1 MLSSHLLFPWYV
13 HTEKTDQ
20 ILDPMSDATTYLF
33 FTGKG
38 GVGKTSLACATA
50 VELADSGKT
59 VLLVSTDPAS
69 NLKDVLESAVD
80 ETIQPISGMDRL
92 FSINIDPEI
101 SAENYRNRVTQ
112 PLVGFASQEKIKKIR
127 EDLSGACTTEIAS
140 FDEFSRFVSGETEG
154 VSFDIIIFD
163 TAPTGHTL
171 RLLELPA
178 AWSSFTEENPDG
190 ASCLGPTSALNSGK
204 ERYQTVANRLRDP
217 ALTTFYIVARADK
230 ASLKEAS
237 RTSNELNE
245 LGMSNQ
251 RLYINGVFKA
261 SDTGDT
267 LAKKM
272 ETLATEQLNT
282 IPENLK
288 LLPIKTFPL
297 LPYNVLGIHKL
308 RSLFN
313 TELQH
318 TLSKAQVSELESP
331 KRMLEG
337 IDQLAEELCKNRQH
351 GLIMTM
357 GKGGVGKTIAAS
369 AIAVLLARKGFEVL
383 LTTTDPAAHIQDF
396 MGQLDEIPPTLTVE
410 RIDPKVETQ
419 RYTEK
424 ILLHRGQGQSEE
436 AKKLILED
444 LKSPCTE
451 EVAVFHAFSKA
462 ISMAKRKFVVM
473 DTAPTGHTLLLLDT
487 AGSYHRDIMRNN
499 ANAGRLRTPYMS
511 LQDHEL
517 SKIILVSLPETTP
530 MREAAALQSDLKRAG
545 ITPYA
550 WLINQSL
557 SMLSGISDPV
567 LKSRANTEIDVI
579 NTIKSSHSEK
589 TYGIPFIAEK
599 KLLPALLKEHTE
611 MAKQ

>member
-1 MLSSHLLFPWYV
+1 MTNSTS
-13 HTEKTDQ
+13 
-20 ILDPMSDATTYLF
+20 YLF

-50 VELADSGKT
+50 VELADSGKV

-69 NLKDVLESAVD
+69 NLKDVLESPID
-80 ETIQPISGMDRL
+80 ENINPVNGIDNL
-92 FSINIDPEI
+92 FAININPEK
-101 SAENYRNRVTQ
+101 SAEAYRNRVAG
-112 PLVGFASQEKIKKIR
+112 PLEGIASKDEIKKIM

-140 FDEFSRFVSGETEG
+140 FDEFSRFVSSETEG
-154 VSFDIIIFD
+154 EKFDVIIFD

-178 AWSSFTEENPDG
+178 AWSSFTDENPDG
-190 ASCLGPTSALNSGK
+190 ASCLGPTSALKSGK
-204 ERYQTVANRLRDP
+204 QRYHIVVERLRD
-217 ALTTFYIVARADK
+217 ASLTTFYIVTKAEK

-245 LGMSNQ
+245 LGMKNQ
-251 RLYINGVFKA
+251 QLYVNGVFKA
-261 SDTGDT
+261 IEKQDV
-267 LAKKM
+267 LANRI
-272 ETLATEQLNT
+272 EELANEQLDS
-282 IPENLK
+282 IPDNLK
-288 LLPIKTFPL
+288 VLPFRTFPL
-297 LPYNVLGIHKL
+297 LPYNVLGISKL
-308 RSLFN
+308 RSLFDN
-313 TELQH
+313 GLQKSISKKS
-318 TLSKAQVSELESP
+318 LSNIETPIQVLQ
-331 KRMLEG
+331 G
-337 IDQLAEELCKNRQH
+337 ISQLTDELCANQRH

-396 MGQLDEIPPTLTVE
+396 IEQLGEMPATLTVE

-424 ILLHRGQGQSEE
+424 ILEHKGQGHSEE

-462 ISMAKRKFVVM
+462 IRMAKGKFVVM

-499 ANAGRLRTPYMS
+499 MNAGRLRTPYMS
-511 LQDHEL
+511 LQDPGL

-530 MREAAALQSDLKRAG
+530 MREAASLQADLKRAS
-545 ITPYA
+545 IKPYA

-557 SMLSGISDPV
+557 SMLSGISDPL
-567 LKSRANTEIDVI
+567 LKSRAIAEIEVI
-579 NTIKSSHSEK
+579 NTIKSNHAER
-589 TYGIPFIAEK
+589 TFGIPFIAEK
-599 KLLPALLKEHTE
+599 KLLPAVLREHSV
-611 MAKQ
+611 A

>member
-1 MLSSHLLFPWYV
+1 M
-13 HTEKTDQ
+13 TDIKTK
-20 ILDPMSDATTYLF
+20 YLF

-50 VELADSGKT
+50 VEMADAGKV

-69 NLKDVLESAVD
+69 NLKDVLESQVD
-80 ETIQPISGMDRL
+80 EQIKPVKGTDRL
-92 FSINIDPEI
+92 FAININPEN
-101 SAENYRNRVTQ
+101 SAEEYRNRVTQ
-112 PLVGFASQEKIKKIR
+112 PLEGIASKAEIKKIR

-154 VSFDIIIFD
+154 TKFDVIIFD

-178 AWSSFTEENPDG
+178 AWSSFTDENPEG
-190 ASCLGPTSALNSGK
+190 ASCLGPTSALKSGK
-204 ERYQTVANRLRDP
+204 ERYHTVVNRLRD
-217 ALTTFYIVARADK
+217 ASLTSFYIVARADK

-237 RTSNELNE
+237 RTSNELKE

-251 RLYINGVFKA
+251 LLYINGVFKA
-261 SDTGDT
+261 IDKNDL
-267 LAKKM
+267 LAQKI
-272 ETLATEQLNT
+272 EAIGNEQLNS
-282 IPENLK
+282 IPDNLK
-288 LLPIKTFPL
+288 TLPLKTFPL
-297 LPYNVLGIHKL
+297 LPYNVLGILKL

-313 TELQH
+313 SELQKSISENNLLKSETH
-318 TLSKAQVSELESP
+318 IQVL
-331 KRMLEG
+331 KG
-337 IDQLAEELCKNRQH
+337 IDQLVDELSANQQY

-369 AIAVLLARKGFEVL
+369 AIAVLLAKKGFEVL

-396 MGQLDEIPPTLTVE
+396 IEQLGELPSTLTVE

-424 ILLHRGQGQSEE
+424 ILEHKGQGQSED

-499 ANAGRLRTPYMS
+499 INAGRLRTPYMS
-511 LQDHEL
+511 LQDQTL

-530 MREAAALQSDLKRAG
+530 MREAGDLQNDLKRAS
-545 ITPYA
+545 IRPYA

-557 SMLSGISDPV
+557 SMLSGISDPL
-567 LKSRANTEIDVI
+567 LKSRANAEIEVI
-579 NTIKSSHSEK
+579 KTIKTEYADR
-589 TYGIPFIAEK
+589 TFGIPFIAEK
-599 KLLPALLKEHTE
+599 KLLPALIDEHLN
-611 MAKQ
+611 KVII

>member
-1 MLSSHLLFPWYV
+1 M
-13 HTEKTDQ
+13 TNTKTK
-20 ILDPMSDATTYLF
+20 YLF

-50 VELADSGKT
+50 VEMADSGKV

-69 NLKDVLESAVD
+69 NLKDVLESPVD
-80 ETIQPISGMDRL
+80 EKIIPIHRINNL
-92 FSINIDPEI
+92 FAINIDPEN
-101 SAENYRNRVTQ
+101 SAEEYRNRVTR
-112 PLVGFASQEKIKKIR
+112 PLEGISSKEEIKKIR

-154 VSFDIIIFD
+154 TKFDVIIFD

-178 AWSSFTEENPDG
+178 AWSSFTDENPDG
-190 ASCLGPTSALNSGK
+190 ASCLGPTSALKSGK
-204 ERYQTVANRLRDP
+204 ERYHTVVNRLRD
-217 ALTTFYIVARADK
+217 ASLTSFYIVARADK

-237 RTSNELNE
+237 RTSNELKE

-251 RLYINGVFKA
+251 LLYINGVFKA
-261 SDTGDT
+261 IDKNDL
-267 LAKKM
+267 LAQKIEVM
-272 ETLATEQLNT
+272 GNEQLNS
-282 IPENLK
+282 IPDNLK
-288 LLPIKTFPL
+288 TLPLKTFPL
-297 LPYNVLGIHKL
+297 LPYNVLGIVKL

-313 TELQH
+313 TELQKSISENNLMKSE
-318 TLSKAQVSELESP
+318 TSIQVL
-331 KRMLEG
+331 KG
-337 IDQLAEELCKNRQH
+337 IDQLVDELCEKQQY

-369 AIAVLLARKGFEVL
+369 AIAVLLAKKGFEVL

-396 MGQLDEIPPTLTVE
+396 IEQLGELPSTLTVE

-424 ILLHRGQGQSEE
+424 ILEHKGQGQSEE
-436 AKKLILED
+436 AKNLILED

-499 ANAGRLRTPYMS
+499 INAGRLRTPYMS
-511 LQDHEL
+511 LQDQTL

-530 MREAAALQSDLKRAG
+530 MREAGDLQNDLKRAG
-545 ITPYA
+545 IQPYA

-557 SMLSGISDPV
+557 SMLVGITDPL
-567 LKSRANTEIDVI
+567 LKSRANAEIQVI
-579 NTIKSSHSEK
+579 NTIKGTYSER
-589 TYGIPFIAEK
+589 TFGIPFIAEK
-599 KLLPALLKEHTE
+599 KLLPALLDRHLNKISI
-611 MAKQ
+611 

>member
-1 MLSSHLLFPWYV
+1 
-13 HTEKTDQ
+13 
-20 ILDPMSDATTYLF
+20 MSNSRTTFLF

-50 VELADSGKT
+50 VEMADAGKI

-69 NLKDVLESAVD
+69 NLKDVLESDVD
-80 ETIQPISGMDRL
+80 ETINPVKGINNL
-92 FSINIDPEI
+92 FAVNINPENA
-101 SAENYRNRVTQ
+101 AEEYRNRVTQ
-112 PLVGFASQEKIKKIR
+112 PLEGVASKAEINKIR

-154 VSFDIIIFD
+154 GKFDVVIFD

-178 AWSSFTEENPDG
+178 AWSSFTDENPDG
-190 ASCLGPTSALNSGK
+190 ASCLGPTSALKSGK
-204 ERYQTVANRLRDP
+204 ERYHNVVERLRD
-217 ALTTFYIVARADK
+217 ASLTTFYIVSRADK

-237 RTSNELNE
+237 RTSHEIME
-245 LGMSNQ
+245 LGMTNQ

-261 SDTGDT
+261 IDSADL
-267 LAKKM
+267 LAKKI
-272 ETLATEQLNT
+272 EDLANEQLSS

-288 LLPIKTFPL
+288 QLEFKTFPL

-308 RSLFN
+308 RSLFKVK
-313 TELQH
+313 LQE
-318 TLSKAQVSELESP
+318 TISQKEIDTKKDSQQILESISELTN
-331 KRMLEG
+331 
-337 IDQLAEELCKNRQH
+337 DLCANQAH

-357 GKGGVGKTIAAS
+357 GKGGVGKTLAAS
-369 AIAVLLARKGFEVL
+369 AIAVLLAKKGHEVL

-396 MGQLDEIPPTLTVE
+396 IDQLGELPSTLTIE

-419 RYTEK
+419 VYMDK
-424 ILLHRGQGQSEE
+424 ILEQKGKGLDEE
-436 AKKLILED
+436 GKKLILED

-499 ANAGRLRTPYMS
+499 INAGRLRTPYMA
-511 LQDHEL
+511 LQDPLL

-530 MREAAALQSDLKRAG
+530 MREAGSLQEDLQRAG
-545 ITPYA
+545 IKPYA

-557 SMLSGISDPV
+557 SMLEGISDPI
-567 LKSRANTEIDVI
+567 LKSRAHAEIEVI
-579 NTIKSSHSEK
+579 NTIKNK
-589 TYGIPFIAEK
+589 YAQRTYGIPFIAEK
-599 KLLPALLKEHTE
+599 RLLPALIESQKVISLSVVS
-611 MAKQ
+611 

>member
-1 MLSSHLLFPWYV
+1 
-13 HTEKTDQ
+13 
-20 ILDPMSDATTYLF
+20 MSDSTTKYLF

-50 VELADSGKT
+50 VEMADAGKI

-80 ETIQPISGMDRL
+80 D
-92 FSINIDPEI
+92 SINPIKGLDNLFAININPENA
-101 SAENYRNRVTQ
+101 AEEYRNRVTQ
-112 PLVGFASQEKIKKIR
+112 PLEGIASIEEIKKIR

-154 VSFDIIIFD
+154 EKFDVIIFD

-190 ASCLGPTSALNSGK
+190 ASCLGPTSALKSGK
-204 ERYQTVANRLRDP
+204 ERYHKVVDRLRDSSY
-217 ALTTFYIVARADK
+217 TTFYIVSRADK

-237 RTSNELNE
+237 RTSDEIMA
-245 LGMSNQ
+245 LGMTNQ
-251 RLYINGVFKA
+251 RLYVNGVFKA
-261 SDTGDT
+261 IDHDDL
-267 LAKKM
+267 LAQKI
-272 ETLATEQLNT
+272 ENLYNEQLNS
-282 IPENLK
+282 IPTNLK
-288 LLPIKTFPL
+288 QLDLKTFPL
-297 LPYNVLGIHKL
+297 LPYNVLGIEKL

-313 TELQH
+313 LELQK
-318 TLSKAQVSELESP
+318 TISDKEVSKQGDFQQELAS
-331 KRMLEG
+331 
-337 IDQLAEELCKNRQH
+337 IIQLTEELSSNQQH

-369 AIAVLLARKGFEVL
+369 AIAVLLAKKGFEVL

-396 MGQLDEIPPTLTVE
+396 IDQLGELPGNLTIE

-424 ILLHRGQGQSEE
+424 ILEQRGKGLDEE
-436 AKKLILED
+436 GKKLMLED

-462 ISMAKRKFVVM
+462 ISLAKRKFVVM

-499 ANAGRLRTPYMS
+499 MNAGRLRTPFMS

-530 MREAAALQSDLKRAG
+530 MREAASLQDDLNRAG
-545 ITPYA
+545 IKPYA

-557 SMLSGISDPV
+557 SMLSGISDPL
-567 LKSRANTEIDVI
+567 LKSRANAEIEVI
-579 NTIKSSHSEK
+579 KTIKTK
-589 TYGIPFIAEK
+589 YADRTFGVPFIAEK
-599 KLLPALLKEHTE
+599 KLLPALLEEYLNKV
-611 MAKQ
+611 MN

>member
-1 MLSSHLLFPWYV
+1 M
-13 HTEKTDQ
+13 TD
-20 ILDPMSDATTYLF
+20 STSYLF

-50 VELADSGKT
+50 VELADSGKS

-69 NLKDVLESAVD
+69 NLKDVLESPID
-80 ETIQPISGMDRL
+80 ENINPVHGIDNL
-92 FSINIDPEI
+92 FAININPEK
-101 SAENYRNRVTQ
+101 SAEEYRNRVTE
-112 PLVGFASQEKIKKIR
+112 PIEGIASKAEIKKIR

-140 FDEFSRFVSGETEG
+140 FDEFSRFVSSETEG
-154 VSFDIIIFD
+154 EKFDVIIFD

-178 AWSSFTEENPDG
+178 AWSSFTDENPDG
-190 ASCLGPTSALNSGK
+190 ASCLGPTSALKSGK
-204 ERYQTVANRLRDP
+204 ERYHVVVDRLRDA
-217 ALTTFYIVARADK
+217 ALTTFYIVTKAEK
-230 ASLKEAS
+230 ASLREAS

-245 LGMSNQ
+245 LGMNNQ
-251 RLYINGVFKA
+251 RLYVNGVFKA
-261 SDTGDT
+261 IEKQDV
-267 LAKKM
+267 LANKIEEM
-272 ETLATEQLNT
+272 ASEQLNS
-282 IPENLK
+282 IPDNLK
-288 LLPIKTFPL
+288 LLPLRTFPL
-297 LPYNVLGIHKL
+297 LPYNVLGISKL
-308 RSLFN
+308 RSLFDD
-313 TELQH
+313 ELQQSISEE
-318 TLSKAQVSELESP
+318 TTSKIEIPVQVLQ
-331 KRMLEG
+331 G
-337 IDQLAEELCKNRQH
+337 IGPLTDELCMNQQH

-396 MGQLDEIPPTLTVE
+396 IAQLGEMPATLTVE

-424 ILLHRGQGQSEE
+424 ILEHKGQGHSEE

-462 ISMAKRKFVVM
+462 IRMAKRKFVVM

-499 ANAGRLRTPYMS
+499 MNAGRLRTPYMS
-511 LQDHEL
+511 LQDPEL

-530 MREAAALQSDLKRAG
+530 MREAASLQADLKRAG
-545 ITPYA
+545 IKPFA

-557 SMLSGISDPV
+557 SMLSGISDPL
-567 LKSRANTEIDVI
+567 LKSRSIAEIEVI
-579 NTIKSSHSEK
+579 NTIKSNYAER
-589 TYGIPFIAEK
+589 TFGIPFIAGK
-599 KLLPALLKEHTE
+599 KLLPAVLDEHFETS
-611 MAKQ
+611 KKSNL